1 MANKR
6 SPSFPQPWRQNGSQ
20 GSAAFE
26 RQPDSSKTAAAPFS
40 SDAPA
45 TSPVA
50 PSGSA
55 CGRKPGTGK
64 RAGKPAAPKTER
76 PQTTRKPAFP
86 DLLREEARTQPPK
99 GKAAAQGSVW
109 ADTTDAAPGGTT
121 AKGGLR
127 QPRFVPMSAQ
137 EMQALGWDQLDVLL
151 VNGDAYVDHPSF
163 GNVLLARWLIRHG
176 FRTGIV
182 AQPNWEN
189 ADDLLV
195 MGRPRLFAGV
205 SAGALDSLLA
215 HYTAFRK
222 KRHDDAY
229 TPGGKAGARPN
240 RACLVYTN
248 LVRRAFPGLPV
259 ILGGI
264 EASLRRVT
272 HYDFWTDALRK
283 PILMDSKADL
293 LIWGMGEKAI
303 IECAQRLHR
312 GEDIRGIPGT
322 AWMNKLDAS
331 GHPASLPPALEGE
344 PWVALPSHDE
354 ILADPFQLLKLT
366 QELERQVHRLDAW
379 AFEPVGDR
387 AVVLARPAPPLS
399 TEEMDDLYTL
409 PFTRQAHPRYREAI
423 PAAEMMR
430 TSITSHRGCGGG
442 CSFCSLALHQG
453 RRISSRSETSI
464 LSEARLL
471 GQQNVARGKGPVA
484 ISDVGGP
491 TANMWQ
497 GHCALDARTAQQNED
512 SCVRGKSACRR
523 TSCCFPSV
531 CKSFITPQRK
541 HVELLRSVAAL
552 PEVKQARVASG
563 VRADLAL
570 RDADALAA
578 YTGEFTGGQLKLA
591 PEHCAPSVLELMRK
605 PSLDVFEVFLDSFV
619 RQSRAAGREQYV
631 VPYLMSGFPGCTD
644 EDMRTLSRW
653 LRLRHWNP
661 QQTQCFIPTPGTIA
675 TAMFYCERDETG
687 EPIYVAR
694 TDAQRM
700 RQHYIL
706 MPATHDDDAPT
717 RPRARA
723 GAGADNR
730 GQDRRQDRSRPASK
744 RPGQAEPAQ
753 QNSVGRDSGSRS
765 SDQRTSGRR
774 DENPAR
780 RGNDRPANDRAAEG
794 PRRQE
799 RPARPQNNRNSRPDS
814 DNRAPRGRGEQRGGT
829 GGRNGGRNA

>member
-6 SPSFPQPWRQNGSQ
+6 PAPFPQPWRQHGDQ
-20 GSAAFE
+20 GCAAPE
-26 RQPDSSKTAAAPFS
+26 RQPEKSKTAAVPLSA
-40 SDAPA
+40 DAPKG
-45 TSPVA
+45 A
-50 PSGSA
+50 PRRQGARASA
-55 CGRKPGTGK
+55 
-64 RAGKPAAPKTER
+64 RADNKPAP
-76 PQTTRKPAFP
+76 TRKPPFP
-86 DLLREEARTQPPK
+86 DLLRENAQQR
-99 GKAAAQGSVW
+99 KAVAPESLW
-109 ADTTDAAPGGTT
+109 ADAPQASAGG
-121 AKGGLR
+121 AQPQGRLR
-127 QPRFVPMSAQ
+127 QPRFVPMSAE
-137 EMQALGWDQLDVLL
+137 EMHALGWDQLDVLL
-151 VNGDAYVDHPSF
+151 INGDAYVDHPSF
-163 GNVLLARWLIRHG
+163 GNVLLARWLIHHG

-182 AQPNWEN
+182 AQPGWEN
-189 ADDLLV
+189 TDDLLV

-240 RACLVYTN
+240 RACLVYAN
-248 LVRRAFPGLPV
+248 LARRAFPGLPI

-264 EASLRRVT
+264 EASLRRVS
-272 HYDFWTDALRK
+272 HYDFWTDSLRK
-283 PILMDSKADL
+283 PILMDAKADL

-303 IECAQRLHR
+303 IECAQRLDK

-331 GHPASLPPALEGE
+331 GHPANLPPALEGE

-354 ILADPFQLLKLT
+354 ILADSFQLLKLT

-387 AVVLARPAPPLS
+387 AVVLARPAQPLT

-409 PFTRQAHPRYREAI
+409 PFTRLAHPRYREAI
-423 PAAEMMR
+423 PSAEMMR

-453 RRISSRSETSI
+453 RRISSRSEQSI
-464 LSEARLL
+464 LAEARLL

-497 GHCALDARTAQQNED
+497 GHCALDSRTAQNDE
-512 SCVRGKSACRR
+512 SAKPRVKSACRR

-541 HVELLRSVAAL
+541 HVELLRKVAAL

-570 RDADALAA
+570 RDAEALAA
-578 YTGEFTGGQLKLA
+578 YTGEFTGGQLKVA

-605 PSLDVFEVFLDSFV
+605 PSLDVFEAFLESFV

-644 EDMRTLSRW
+644 EDMRTLSHW
-653 LRLRHWNP
+653 LRQRHWNP

-675 TAMFYCERDETG
+675 TAMFYCGRDELG
-687 EPIYVAR
+687 EQIYVAR

-706 MPATHDDDAPT
+706 MPAMEDGDAPRRPGVRPST
-717 RPRARA
+717 RPGTHGDARKPD
-723 GAGADNR
+723 GTRPDKTGKP
-730 GQDRRQDRSRPASK
+730 QDRPRPSRGPQAQRDDRPA
-744 RPGQAEPAQ
+744 RREDNDRGAAH
-753 QNSVGRDSGSRS
+753 GRSGRGESPQRDKDSRSGSDDRS
-765 SDQRTSGRR
+765 SDSNGKRGDGRR
-774 DENPAR
+774 
-780 RGNDRPANDRAAEG
+780 
-794 PRRQE
+794 
-799 RPARPQNNRNSRPDS
+799 
-814 DNRAPRGRGEQRGGT
+814 
-829 GGRNGGRNA
+829 GGRRA

>member
-6 SPSFPQPWRQNGSQ
+6 PAPFPQPWRQHGDQ
-20 GSAAFE
+20 GCAAPE
-26 RQPDSSKTAAAPFS
+26 RQPERSKTAAVPLSA
-40 SDAPA
+40 DAPKGAPRRQGARA
-45 TSPVA
+45 TA
-50 PSGSA
+50 HA
-55 CGRKPGTGK
+55 DN
-64 RAGKPAAPKTER
+64 KPAPAH
-76 PQTTRKPAFP
+76 KPPFP
-86 DLLREEARTQPPK
+86 DLLRENAQQR
-99 GKAAAQGSVW
+99 KAVAPEYLW
-109 ADTTDAAPGGTT
+109 ADAPQAGAGG
-121 AKGGLR
+121 ALPQGRLR
-127 QPRFVPMSAQ
+127 QPRFVPMSTE
-137 EMQALGWDQLDVLL
+137 EMRALGWDQLDVLL
-151 VNGDAYVDHPSF
+151 INGDAYVDHPSF
-163 GNVLLARWLIRHG
+163 GNVLLARWLIHHG

-182 AQPNWEN
+182 AQPGWEN

-240 RACLVYTN
+240 RACLVYAN
-248 LVRRAFPGLPV
+248 LARRAFPGLPL

-264 EASLRRVT
+264 EASLRRVS
-272 HYDFWTDALRK
+272 HYDFWTDSLRK
-283 PILMDSKADL
+283 PILMDAKADL

-303 IECAQRLHR
+303 IECAQRLDK

-331 GHPASLPPALEGE
+331 GHPANLPPALEGE

-354 ILADPFQLLKLT
+354 ILADSFQLLKLT

-387 AVVLARPAPPLS
+387 AVVLARPAQPLT

-409 PFTRQAHPRYREAI
+409 PFTRLAHPRYREAI
-423 PAAEMMR
+423 PSAEMMR

-453 RRISSRSETSI
+453 RRISSRSEQSI
-464 LSEARLL
+464 LAEARLL

-497 GHCALDARTAQQNED
+497 GHCALDSRTAQNDE
-512 SCVRGKSACRR
+512 SAKPRVKSACRR

-541 HVELLRSVAAL
+541 HVELLRKVAAL

-570 RDADALAA
+570 RDAEALAA
-578 YTGEFTGGQLKLA
+578 YTGEFTGGQLKVA

-605 PSLDVFEVFLDSFV
+605 PSLDVFEAFLESFV

-644 EDMRTLSRW
+644 EDMRTLSHW
-653 LRLRHWNP
+653 LRQRHWNP

-675 TAMFYCERDETG
+675 TAMFYCGRDELG
-687 EPIYVAR
+687 EQIYVAR

-706 MPATHDDDAPT
+706 MPAMEDGDAPRRPGVRPST
-717 RPRARA
+717 RPGTHGDARKPD
-723 GAGADNR
+723 GTRPDKTGKP
-730 GQDRRQDRSRPASK
+730 QDRPRPSRGPQAQRDDRPA
-744 RPGQAEPAQ
+744 RREDNDRGAAH
-753 QNSVGRDSGSRS
+753 GRSGRGESPQRDKDSRSGSDDRS
-765 SDQRTSGRR
+765 SDSNGKRGDGRR
-774 DENPAR
+774 
-780 RGNDRPANDRAAEG
+780 
-794 PRRQE
+794 
-799 RPARPQNNRNSRPDS
+799 
-814 DNRAPRGRGEQRGGT
+814 
-829 GGRNGGRNA
+829 GGRRA

>member
-6 SPSFPQPWRQNGSQ
+6 SPSFPQPWRQNDNQ
-20 GSAAFE
+20 GGTAFE
-26 RQPDSSKTAAAPFS
+26 RQPDSSKTAAAPLS

-45 TSPVA
+45 A
-50 PSGSA
+50 
-55 CGRKPGTGK
+55 GRKDAP
-64 RAGKPAAPKTER
+64 RRKPSSVRRDAPQAENR
-76 PQTTRKPAFP
+76 PATRKAPFP
-86 DLLREEARTQPPK
+86 DPVREGARTQGPRRA
-99 GKAAAQGSVW
+99 GANDSVW
-109 ADTTDAAPGGTT
+109 ADETEPSHGSGTGGR
-121 AKGGLR
+121 GLR
-127 QPRFVPMSAQ
+127 QPRFVPMSAE
-137 EMQALGWDQLDVLL
+137 EMRALGWDELDVLL
-151 VNGDAYVDHPSF
+151 INGDAYVDHPSF

-189 ADDLLV
+189 TDDLLV

-240 RACLVYTN
+240 RACLVYAN
-248 LVRRAFPGLPV
+248 LARRAFPGLPV

-264 EASLRRVT
+264 EASLRRVS

-283 PILMDSKADL
+283 PILMDAKADL

-303 IECAQRLHR
+303 IECAQRLQR
-312 GEDIRGIPGT
+312 GEDLRGIPGT
-322 AWMNKLDAS
+322 AWMDKLDAT
-331 GHPASLPPALEGE
+331 GHPANLPAALEGD
-344 PWVALPSHDE
+344 PWVALPSHAE
-354 ILADPFQLLKLT
+354 ILADSYQLLKLT

-387 AVVLARPAPPLS
+387 AVVLARPAQPLS

-409 PFTRQAHPRYREAI
+409 PFTRQAHPRYNEAI

-453 RRISSRSETSI
+453 RRISSRSEQSI
-464 LSEARLL
+464 LSEARQL

-497 GHCALDARTAQQNED
+497 GHCALDARTAQQDEGG
-512 SCVRGKSACRR
+512 SVRGKSACRR
-523 TSCCFPSV
+523 ASCCFPSV
-531 CKSFITPQRK
+531 CKSFITPQRR
-541 HVELLRSVAAL
+541 HVELLRKVAAL

-578 YTGEFTGGQLKLA
+578 YTGEFTGGQLKVA

-653 LRLRHWNP
+653 LRQRHWNP
-661 QQTQCFIPTPGTIA
+661 QQTQCFIPTPGTVA
-675 TAMFYCERDETG
+675 TAMFYCGRDETG

-706 MPATHDDDAPT
+706 MPSTQDDEAPS
-717 RPRARA
+717 RPRPRGLA
-723 GAGADNR
+723 GDGK
-730 GQDRRQDRSRPASK
+730 GQDRA
-744 RPGQAEPAQ
+744 RPGNKRLGQD
-753 QNSVGRDSGSRS
+753 DSGSRGAGPRNS
-765 SDQRTSGRR
+765 GPRDSVQRDSGRR
-774 DENPAR
+774 GENSAR
-780 RGNDRPANDRAAEG
+780 RGDDRTAEG
-794 PRRQE
+794 QRRQE
-799 RPARPQNNRNSRPDS
+799 RPARPQRTRGPRPEAD
-814 DNRAPRGRGEQRGGT
+814 DRAPRGRNGQADRT
-829 GGRNGGRNA
+829 GGRNGGRRS